1 MPTCDMSRCW
11 EFAEEIPG
19 QSTDAFSQ
27 AAADSKVHL
36 IAGMMMMM
44 MMMMMMLLT
53 VVCIILT
60 SIC

>member
-44 MMMMMMLLT
+44 MMMLT